1 MLLAGFVPFI
11 CYMIVL
17 MQGISLVADG
27 KTGLAFVNTE
37 STGLA
42 VRAYAGTDSMLLD
55 RLPKDSQ
62 ILVTGSAVDGSGAVW
77 YEIKYLRAA
86 DTWRTGYVHS
96 SYIVFYN
103 DIAPGRRRSG
113 I

>member
-1 MLLAGFVPFI
+1 MDTRRNKRKKHKLHKDLKHFSVLLAGFVPFI

-62 ILVTGSAVDGSGAVW
+62 ILVTGSPWMA
-77 YEIKYLRAA
+77 RAPFG
-86 DTWRTGYVHS
+86 TK
-96 SYIVFYN
+96 
-103 DIAPGRRRSG
+103 
-113 I
+113 

>member
-1 MLLAGFVPFI
+1 MDTRRNKRKKHKLHKDLKRFSVLLAGFVPFI

-42 VRAYAGTDSMLLD
+42 VRRMPEPTVCCWTGCQRILRFLLQAPPWMARAPFGT
-55 RLPKDSQ
+55 K
-62 ILVTGSAVDGSGAVW
+62 
-77 YEIKYLRAA
+77 
-86 DTWRTGYVHS
+86 
-96 SYIVFYN
+96 
-103 DIAPGRRRSG
+103 
-113 I
+113 